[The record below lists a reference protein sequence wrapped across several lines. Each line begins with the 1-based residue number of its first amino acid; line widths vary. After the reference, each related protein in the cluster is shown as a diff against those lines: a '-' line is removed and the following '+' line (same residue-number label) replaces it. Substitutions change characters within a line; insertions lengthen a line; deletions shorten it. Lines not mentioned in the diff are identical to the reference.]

1 MRSLVLYTSAYGST
15 KQYVEWIAEEA
26 NADIETIDEFNIDK
40 FDEYDTIIIGT
51 YVRVSKL
58 VISDYLSKVWSKLKN
73 KKVILFSVSKTPIN
87 SKASVKN
94 YEKSIPVNI
103 RSQIKYFPLEG
114 RFIFEKLSEKDKNI
128 MNLGR
133 KMTRI
138 FMGKKMAEEMV
149 RDCDN
154 VKKENIKEILNELKN

>member
-1 MRSLVLYTSAYGST
+1 MKGLVLYTSAYGST
-15 KQYVEWIAEEA
+15 KQYAKWIAEEV
-26 NADIETIDEFNIDK
+26 NADIEIIEEFNLNK

-58 VISDYLSKVWSKLKN
+58 VVSHYLSKVWSKLKN

-87 SKASVKN
+87 SNAAIKN
-94 YEKSIPVNI
+94 YEKSIPVSI
-103 RSQIKYFPLEG
+103 RSHIKYIQLEG
-114 RFIFEKLSEKDKNI
+114 RFNFEKLNEKDKNI
-128 MNLGR
+128 MKLGQ

-138 FMGKKMAEEMV
+138 FMGKKMADEMI

-154 VKKENIKEILNELKN
+154 VKKENIKEIFNELKN